1 MSYREV
7 GSSSE
12 VKDAPFGFGSGT
24 MGRAGRSIIS
34 ADQLTAIRTGGMI
47 SNTAVINSADLDRMK
62 RSTLI
67 LSTDQI
73 RDNEEQREAGLA
85 VKRAASNAR
94 KARMAQKAAESAQR
108 APKSDVELLA
118 AAEQQ
123 AMLQAAGVQRDE
135 QLDSVKMLNT
145 LGARAAAFT
154 IRQQQLKEKEER
166 EVREREYDDR
176 MNAMMELDR
185 LKDLQKREHIEH
197 SKLKQRLIDKEVLM
211 QQIDGR
217 RDQLQREQL
226 VYCSRIYQQSP

>member
-1 MSYREV
+1 
-7 GSSSE
+7 
-12 VKDAPFGFGSGT
+12 

-34 ADQLTAIRTGGMI
+34 ADQLTAIRTGGRI

-123 AMLQAAGVQRDE
+123 AMLQAAGVQRD
-135 QLDSVKMLNT
+135 
-145 LGARAAAFT
+145 
-154 IRQQQLKEKEER
+154 
-166 EVREREYDDR
+166 
-176 MNAMMELDR
+176 
-185 LKDLQKREHIEH
+185 
-197 SKLKQRLIDKEVLM
+197 
-211 QQIDGR
+211 
-217 RDQLQREQL
+217 
-226 VYCSRIYQQSP
+226 